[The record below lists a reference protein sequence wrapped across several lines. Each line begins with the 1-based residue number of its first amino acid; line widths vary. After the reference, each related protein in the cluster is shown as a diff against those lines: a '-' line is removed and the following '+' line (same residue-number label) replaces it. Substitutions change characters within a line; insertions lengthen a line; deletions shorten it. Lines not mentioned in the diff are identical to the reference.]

1 MGVLLCPQLPL
12 PTSHLYHI
20 SDNSPS
26 NTKMAGTLANWSC
39 AGVCG
44 EVSQGALN
52 LTLCCV
58 ASCEYQVL

>member
-1 MGVLLCPQLPL
+1 
-12 PTSHLYHI
+12 
-20 SDNSPS
+20 
-26 NTKMAGTLANWSC
+26 MAGTLANWSC

>member
-1 MGVLLCPQLPL
+1 MGVLYRPQLPL
-12 PTSHLYHI
+12 PTFLI
-20 SDNSPS
+20 CTILSDNSLN

-44 EVSQGALN
+44 EVLN